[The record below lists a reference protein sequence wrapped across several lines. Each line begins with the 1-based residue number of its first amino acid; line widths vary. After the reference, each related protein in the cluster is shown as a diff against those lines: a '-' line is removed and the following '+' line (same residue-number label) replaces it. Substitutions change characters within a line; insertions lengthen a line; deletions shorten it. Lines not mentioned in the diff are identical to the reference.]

1 MKAIEMIPAII
12 PHYRNESQLARCISH
27 LEGQTVPVDI
37 FVRDNSEDNVYFTA
51 AVNEGIRKY
60 LDEPCGYLLVL
71 NQDMYLERTATEE
84 MVAFMDS
91 HPRCG
96 IGAPVQL
103 HSGNPGYV
111 IFAGG
116 CDAFPTGEHRHGPL
130 GEFTTDEP
138 ISWANGA
145 CMILRKEMIRDIGLL
160 DGNFLLIGS
169 DSDYSFTARSRG
181 WQIWRIA
188 GARGIHEQGVSGRV
202 CDPNIELVKIK
213 DMIYFGQKWLT
224 GELYRDLSHEG
235 AKLTLERTSEIMRQL
250 RQTQA
255 ELERACGDGVMAG
268 REAR

>member
-1 MKAIEMIPAII
+1 MKVFEMIPAII
-12 PHYRNESQLARCISH
+12 PYYRNESQLARCISH
-27 LEGQTVPVDI
+27 LEGQTVPVEI

-60 LDEPCGYLLVL
+60 LDEPCEYLLVL

-96 IGAPVQL
+96 IGAPLQL

-116 CDAFPTGEHRHGPL
+116 CDAFPMGEHRHGPL
-130 GEFTTDEP
+130 EEFATDEP
-138 ISWANGA
+138 ILWANGA
-145 CMILRKEMIRDIGLL
+145 CMILRKEMIREIGLL
-160 DGNFLLIGS
+160 DENFLLIGS

-188 GARGIHEQGVSGRV
+188 GARGIHEQGASGHI

-213 DMIYFGQKWLT
+213 DMIYFGRKWLT

-235 AKLTLERTSEIMRQL
+235 AKLTLERTCGIMSGL
-250 RQTQA
+250 REAQT
-255 ELERACGDGVMAG
+255 ELERACGDVVMAG
-268 REAR
+268 GEAR